1 MIKCRPD
8 DVSLDELIKS
18 RQEFNKMSIS
28 GLSKAQSHISI
39 RLKTI
44 DDQRVVAFNSDLA
57 LKLSYSWKNIYRALL
72 QTDFLKSNFVTTK
85 KFNEILLDNN
95 LILTKEEIR
104 RLVKLSRNDPEKQAR
119 QDSGEFKIE
128 DYHSTKINYI

>member
-1 MIKCRPD
+1 
-8 DVSLDELIKS
+8 L
-18 RQEFNKMSIS
+18 
-28 GLSKAQSHISI
+28 KA
-39 RLKTI
+39 I

-57 LKLSYSWKNIYRALL
+57 LKLSYSWRNIYRALL

-104 RLVKLSRNDPEKQAR
+104 RLVKLSRNDQEKQAR
-119 QDSGEFKIE
+119 QDSGEFKID